1 MFGKISIIGCGLI
14 GSSILRV
21 TEEKK
26 LAKKIS
32 VHDKSNKVMEYLK
45 KNFTADICPNVTEAT
60 KDADLIIISAPLS
73 SYKEILLSIKS
84 NLKEGS
90 ILTDTGSTKKEVN
103 KIVNNLGLKNISWIA
118 SHPIAGTEHSGP
130 TAGFSSLFKN
140 RWCILSADNQVA
152 KDKMENLEK
161 FWSKLGSKVK
171 VMSFEDHDY
180 VLSLTSHLPHAV
192 AYSIVRT
199 AINNE
204 DKFKNDIIQ
213 YLNKYGNCETQ
224 EIDLIIKLSNNNMT
238 NILEMIELDGQIQIL
253 KNDAINFIKNL
264 IKGQGWEKN
273 VKKIESLMKTKR
285 EMFKIFIRLAIFILN
300 DLEKIKNKNR
310 DCVILTNI
318 TSTKDL
324 NYIDAINIIEQYYTE
339 LNKNLN
345 PSIGLFSM
353 AIEMKKTMYKNK

>member
-14 GSSILRV
+14 GSSILRA
-21 TEEKK
+21 TQEQK
-26 LAKKIS
+26 LATKIS
-32 VHDKSNKVMEYLK
+32 VYDKSNKVIEYLK
-45 KNFTADICPNVTEAT
+45 KNFTADICSNMTESA

-118 SHPIAGTEHSGP
+118 SHPIAGTEYSGP
-130 TAGFSSLFKN
+130 AAGFSSLFKN
-140 RWCILSADNQVA
+140 RWCILSADDQVA
-152 KDKMENLEK
+152 KDKIENLEK

-204 DKFKNDIIQ
+204 DKFKNDVIQ
-213 YLNKYGNCETQ
+213 YSAGGLRDFTRIAASDPLMWKDIF
-224 EIDLIIKLSNNNMT
+224 IDNSE
-238 NILEMIELDGQIQIL
+238 NILKVLD
-253 KNDAINFIKNL
+253 NYSKNL
-264 IKGQGWEKN
+264 DDIK
-273 VKKIESLMKTKR
+273 S
-285 EMFKIFIRLAIFILN
+285 A
-300 DLEKIKNKNR
+300 IKNKNSEKLLE
-310 DCVILTNI
+310 IFS
-318 TSTKDL
+318 STKKVRKE
-324 NYIDAINIIEQYYTE
+324 IIEAGQDTE
-339 LNKNLN
+339 K
-345 PSIGLFSM
+345 PDFGR
-353 AIEMKKTMYKNK
+353 K

>member
-14 GSSILRV
+14 GSSILRA
-21 TEEKK
+21 TQEKK
-26 LAKKIS
+26 LATKIS
-32 VHDKSNKVMEYLK
+32 VYDKSNKVIEYLK
-45 KNFTADICPNVTEAT
+45 KNFTADICSNVTEST

-103 KIVNNLGLKNISWIA
+103 KIVKNLGLKNISWIA
-118 SHPIAGTEHSGP
+118 SHPIAGTEYSGP
-130 TAGFSSLFKN
+130 AAGFSSLFKN

-152 KDKMENLEK
+152 KDKIENLEK

-204 DKFKNDIIQ
+204 DKFKNDVIQ
-213 YLNKYGNCETQ
+213 YSAGGLRDFTRIAASDPLMWKDIF
-224 EIDLIIKLSNNNMT
+224 IDNSE
-238 NILEMIELDGQIQIL
+238 NILKVLD
-253 KNDAINFIKNL
+253 NYSKNL
-264 IKGQGWEKN
+264 DDIK
-273 VKKIESLMKTKR
+273 S
-285 EMFKIFIRLAIFILN
+285 A
-300 DLEKIKNKNR
+300 IKNKNSEKLLE
-310 DCVILTNI
+310 IFS
-318 TSTKDL
+318 STKKVRKE
-324 NYIDAINIIEQYYTE
+324 IIEAGQDTE
-339 LNKNLN
+339 K
-345 PSIGLFSM
+345 PDFGR
-353 AIEMKKTMYKNK
+353 K

>member
-1 MFGKISIIGCGLI
+1 MFSKISIIGCGLI

-45 KNFTADICPNVTEAT
+45 KNFTADICSNMTEST

-118 SHPIAGTEHSGP
+118 SHPIAGTEYSGP
-130 TAGFSSLFKN
+130 AAGFSSLFKN

-152 KDKMENLEK
+152 KDKIENLEK

-171 VMSFEDHDY
+171 IMSFEDHDY

-204 DKFKNDIIQ
+204 DKFKNDVIQ
-213 YLNKYGNCETQ
+213 YSAGGLRDFTRIAASDPLMWKDIF
-224 EIDLIIKLSNNNMT
+224 IDNSE
-238 NILEMIELDGQIQIL
+238 NILKVLD
-253 KNDAINFIKNL
+253 NYSKNL
-264 IKGQGWEKN
+264 DDIK
-273 VKKIESLMKTKR
+273 S
-285 EMFKIFIRLAIFILN
+285 A
-300 DLEKIKNKNR
+300 IKNKNSEKLLE
-310 DCVILTNI
+310 IFS
-318 TSTKDL
+318 STKKVRKE
-324 NYIDAINIIEQYYTE
+324 IIEAGQDTE
-339 LNKNLN
+339 K
-345 PSIGLFSM
+345 PDFGR
-353 AIEMKKTMYKNK
+353 K